1 MSQLF
6 VDTSEAAAI
15 RNWEKKLIR
24 STLTTFFIILVL
36 SPLAKADEAQDFFKK
51 YNEADS
57 DVKMVC
63 EQGNGSSVTLTA
75 KNGLIFLDNLPTDQ
89 ITKNG
94 DKEQYYIKGG
104 FWDFVADFEN
114 KILIHV
120 NNGEEFLRES
130 CK

>member
-1 MSQLF
+1 
-6 VDTSEAAAI
+6 
-15 RNWEKKLIR
+15 
-24 STLTTFFIILVL
+24 
-36 SPLAKADEAQDFFKK
+36 
-51 YNEADS
+51 
-57 DVKMVC
+57 MVC

-104 FWDFVADFEN
+104 IWDFVADFEN

-120 NNGEEFLRES
+120 NNGEEFLREN